1 MPSSAANGLA
11 TGHTHNRVRGGR
23 CFMGIEEH
31 VAVRCCDATD
41 VDTRH
46 AGICPRDCAQV
57 NQHQPLL
64 HSISRTLKRLR
75 VLHQVQSGE
84 PFTAD
89 RNLRMDIV
97 VGGGGL
103 RNAPNPEYRD
113 KSIMVDVTHADP
125 QTQVHV
131 RAGSAGHDGS
141 AASTSRRAS
150 TDTMRSGHVSFD
162 ERSRKLATFAVESF
176 GRLGVEGSY
185 FIDQLAAS
193 VVGGR
198 DGGSMARKGVLK
210 ERILQMVSVT
220 TQVAIPRQVSRFKL
234 HCNRFEIAKMQ
245 EGVDGEG
252 MIDPHQWRGGGVW
265 TGSSLE
271 GMVCN
276 KNERWN

>member
-1 MPSSAANGLA
+1 
-11 TGHTHNRVRGGR
+11 
-23 CFMGIEEH
+23 MGIEEH

-113 KSIMVDVTHADP
+113 KSIMVDVTHACLLYTSD
-125 QTQVHV
+125 
-131 RAGSAGHDGS
+131 
-141 AASTSRRAS
+141 AA
-150 TDTMRSGHVSFD
+150 D
-162 ERSRKLATFAVESF
+162 E
-176 GRLGVEGSY
+176 
-185 FIDQLAAS
+185 
-193 VVGGR
+193 
-198 DGGSMARKGVLK
+198 
-210 ERILQMVSVT
+210 
-220 TQVAIPRQVSRFKL
+220 
-234 HCNRFEIAKMQ
+234 
-245 EGVDGEG
+245 
-252 MIDPHQWRGGGVW
+252 
-265 TGSSLE
+265 
-271 GMVCN
+271 
-276 KNERWN
+276 